1 MKYLISNDDSLITI
15 YSNGQTQLISNLS
28 NSYFDLVKSKL
39 LNNQE
44 FSHLWVSTDGY
55 LQETTNGAFSYQG
68 GEYLYNNEVIPRSI
82 GKRVKQLQDEGIP
95 YQPLVNFWNKLK
107 SHPDEAVRIGLAD
120 RAGSQT
126 IPLTWDGDL
135 VLYTRASWLPST
147 LEETFDR
154 ANPLAFIP
162 SSDTD
167 WSGNFEPGKLVQSS
181 DSSFLPCGD
190 FDWINGACPDQGAIY
205 DIQVQPCHVVSLEQ
219 TTRYARSA
227 NLAVSQFRYLSQL
240 QERSSV
246 PEKVCF
252 INVETNN
259 LGERL
264 VVRRPYSDE
273 SLRAYLT
280 TLLPGSNKMSESQPL
295 RVVVRGG
302 C

>member
-1 MKYLISNDDSLITI
+1 MKYLISDNLITVF
-15 YSNGQTQLISNLS
+15 SNGQTHLISNLG
-28 NSYFDLVKSKL
+28 NSYFDLIKSKL
-39 LNNQE
+39 LSNQE
-44 FSHLWVSTDGY
+44 FSESWISTDNY
-55 LQETTNGAFSYQG
+55 LQETTGGAFRYQS
-68 GEYLYNNEVIPRSI
+68 GEYFYNDEVIPTSI
-82 GKRVKQLQDEGIP
+82 GARVRKLQDDGIP

-107 SHPDEAVRIGLAD
+107 SHPDEDVRVGLAE

-154 ANPLAFIP
+154 ANPLAFRP
-162 SSDTD
+162 SRDTD

-181 DSSFLPCGD
+181 GDSFLPCGD

-219 TTRYARSA
+219 TVRYARSA

-240 QERSSV
+240 RERSSV

-280 TLLPGSNKMSESQPL
+280 TLLPGSNKMADSQPL
-295 RVVVRGG
+295 RVVVSGG

>member
-1 MKYLISNDDSLITI
+1 MKYLISDDLITI

-28 NSYFDLVKSKL
+28 NSYFDLIKSRL

-44 FSHLWVSTDGY
+44 FSLSWIPTDSY
-55 LQETTNGAFSYQG
+55 LQETTGGAFRYQA
-68 GEYLYNNEVIPRSI
+68 GEYFYNDELIPASI
-82 GKRVKQLQDEGIP
+82 GKRVRHLQNDGIP

-107 SHPDEAVRIGLAD
+107 SHPNENVRSGLAE

-135 VLYTRASWLPST
+135 VLYTRASFLPSS
-147 LEETFDR
+147 LEETFDST
-154 ANPLAFIP
+154 NPLAFRALQI
-162 SSDTD
+162 TD

-181 DSSFLPCGD
+181 DDNFLPCGD
-190 FDWINGACPDQGAIY
+190 FDWINRLCPDQGAIY

-219 TTRYARSA
+219 TAFSRTPW
-227 NLAVSQFRYLSQL
+227 LAVSQFRYLSQL

-273 SLRAYLT
+273 SLRAYLSS
-280 TLLPGSNKMSESQPL
+280 LLPGSNKMSESQS
-295 RVVVRGG
+295 VSVAVRGG